1 MEDGQ
6 EQKIKQNKNT
16 SPKPQNHRQCFI
28 FEMTIPHIWDEQRV
42 PKCGNVCIES
52 GQLNNKKWDK
62 LKALINAK
70 RTHIKRN
77 KNVDVEQR
85 NRNRERER
93 VGTPSGDIGLTKS
106 HYMKSIYTRKWHFDI
121 VVLWTGRWSLAII
134 ILVRFPPQTESCYF
148 PKIGHWAIKSIFV
161 SIYTKQC
168 WNFWWLLMT
177 IFYRIFFSLDVIVVE
192 RSVANASIRIICQ
205 ILNETI
211 IIIIIIII
219 NKQTHGK

>member
-1 MEDGQ
+1 MCVYLAIVSVFVCKSFHWSQ
-6 EQKIKQNKNT
+6 ITTNRWKMAKSKKIKQNKNT

-28 FEMTIPHIWDEQRV
+28 FEMTIPHIRDEQRV
-42 PKCGNVCIES
+42 PKRGNVCIES

-85 NRNRERER
+85 NRDRERER
-93 VGTPSGDIGLTKS
+93 VETPSGDIGLTKS

-148 PKIGHWAIKSIFV
+148 PKMGHWAIKSIFV
-161 SIYTKQC
+161 SIYTL
-168 WNFWWLLMT
+168 NNVE
-177 IFYRIFFSLDVIVVE
+177 IFDD
-192 RSVANASIRIICQ
+192 C
-205 ILNETI
+205 
-211 IIIIIIII
+211 
-219 NKQTHGK
+219 